1 MKPSDYLAK
10 YHDILAWGDDYSLTW
25 VKIRKYVS
33 GCKGDPWE
41 ARTPIIQGLIKEN
54 KGSNW
59 NSTQFTVDG
68 YTILMMS
75 IVRVYCGKGSP
86 QEINDALWL
95 AHRYGKILNHANK
108 KPHAKSLQQYAD
120 AYVGMDCNGYVGNFF
135 GINPSTSI
143 DTYALTRRKSVS
155 EIQEND
161 VCVWYR
167 PWKSSKKYGHIGLIN
182 TIETRTES
190 GFKFELCDW
199 GVAEQEKHQKTL
211 TVNLKK
217 DTDGKIDGKGIKNAL
232 YFDSKEKDGTAH
244 VFICPP
250 PNPPKPKD

>member
-1 MKPSDYLAK
+1 MKPSDYLAL

-33 GCKGDPWE
+33 GCSGDPWE
-41 ARTPIIQGLIKEN
+41 ARSPIIQGLIKEN
-54 KGSNW
+54 PGSNW
-59 NSTQFTVDG
+59 HSTSFTVDG
-68 YTILMMS
+68 YTIQMMS
-75 IVRVYCGKGSP
+75 IVRVFSGKGSP
-86 QEINDALWL
+86 LEINDALWL

-108 KPHAKSLQQYAD
+108 KPHAKGLQEYAD
-120 AYVGMDCNGYVGNFF
+120 AYVGMDCNGFVGNFF

-143 DTYALTRRKSVS
+143 DTYGAQRRKSVA

-167 PWKSSKKYGHIGLIN
+167 GWKEKKKFGHIGV
-182 TIETRTES
+182 IETVENRSETD
-190 GFKFELCDW
+190 FRFVLVDW
-199 GVAEQEKHQKTL
+199 GVGAQEKHKKTK
-211 TVNLKK
+211 TVKLKK
-217 DTDGKIDGKGIKNAL
+217 DPDGKIDGKGIRGAL
-232 YFDSKEKDGTAH
+232 YFDSKEDDGTAQ